1 MRTENMPEEWPVSPV
16 ALIRQVMLLR
26 RLTLP

>member
-1 MRTENMPEEWPVSPV
+1 MRTEKMPEEWPVSPV
-16 ALIRQVMLLR
+16 VLMRQVMELR